1 MLEENMKIPRME
13 EFLDKEEIR
22 KIGKA
27 RQHFLERTITIII
40 AALGLIAALAWDE
53 ALKSLF
59 EKIFG
64 PLSTSG
70 EKLIYALVITALAS
84 VVSIILGRRFFFRK
98 ENPRH

>member
-1 MLEENMKIPRME
+1 ME
-13 EFLDKEEIR
+13 EFLNKEEI
-22 KIGKA
+22 KEIKKA
-27 RQHFLERTITIII
+27 RRHFMERTVTIVI

-84 VVSIILGRRFFFRK
+84 VVSIILGRTFFRK
-98 ENPRH
+98 KK